1 MTATLSC
8 LRSVPIYPVGSD
20 KPLAIHRPTK
30 EVVEAARE
38 AVIADQE
45 ALKVLKDMPQDLS
58 NADQDIS
65 FNTGASTA
73 VDEHSLNTQGAD
85 DLRRGSIVS
94 RRSFDQTRHNVG
106 LRRAGQAPDGLE

>member
-1 MTATLSC
+1 MTAILSC

-20 KPLAIHRPTK
+20 KHLAIHRPTK

-45 ALKVLKDMPQDLS
+45 ALKVLKGTPQDPS
-58 NADQDIS
+58 SADQDDS

-73 VDEHSLNTQGAD
+73 VDSHSLNAQGAD
-85 DLRRGSIVS
+85 DIRRSSTFS
-94 RRSFDQTRHNVG
+94 RRSIEQTKHNLG
-106 LRRAGQAPDGLE
+106 LRKAGQAPDGSE